1 MKEVTFLNPQFFW
14 LFLLLPLAI
23 GWYLWKRKQQ
33 APTLKI
39 SSLKGFQTKSSFLAK
54 LQPLLFVMRLLA
66 LSALIVAMA
75 RPRTVDISNKTKTT
89 KGIDIVI
96 AVDVSGSMLAKDL
109 KPNRMEALK
118 RVAADF
124 VEERPND
131 RIGLVVYAAEA
142 YTKTPVTSDK
152 SVILDAVNSIKY
164 DNTLQDG
171 TGIGMGLTTAVNR
184 LKDSKAKSKV
194 IILLTD
200 GVNNAGFIEPETAS
214 DIAEQYG
221 IKVYT
226 IGIGTNGM
234 AEFPYAIAPNGQFLF
249 RMMQVEI
256 DEKLMQSI
264 ARKTGGKYFRATSNS
279 NLAQIYKEINK
290 LETTEIEELRF
301 YDYDEKYRPFVW
313 LAGILVL
320 LEIGLRKR
328 FLEVLYNVRIR
339 RKRLFI
345 FLASSQY
352 WCCFFFTLFGKEKSN
367 VNLAI
372 LIWLKN

>member
-1 MKEVTFLNPQFFW
+1 MKEVTFLNPGFFW
-14 LFLLLPLAI
+14 LFLLLPVAI
-23 GWYLWKRKQQ
+23 AWMFWKRKQQ
-33 APTLKI
+33 TPTLKM
-39 SSLKGFQTKSSFLAK
+39 SSLKGFQTTGSLLAK
-54 LQPLLFVMRLLA
+54 LKPFLFVLRLLA
-66 LSALIVAMA
+66 LSSLIVAMA
-75 RPRTVDISNKTKTT
+75 RPRSVNISNKTKTT

-96 AVDVSGSMLAKDL
+96 AVDVSGSMLAKDFV
-109 KPNRMEALK
+109 PNRMEALK
-118 RVAADF
+118 RVASDF
-124 VEERPND
+124 VAQRPND

-152 SVILDAVNSIKY
+152 PIVLDAINSIKY
-164 DNTLQDG
+164 DNVLQDG

-194 IILLTD
+194 VILLTD

-214 DIAEQYG
+214 DIAQQYG

-256 DEKLMQSI
+256 DENLLKSI
-264 ARKTGGKYFRATSNS
+264 ARKTGGKYFRATSNTK
-279 NLAQIYKEINK
+279 LAQIYKEINK

-313 LAGILVL
+313 IAGILVL
-320 LEIGLRKR
+320 IEIGLRNTIFR
-328 FLEVLYNVRIR
+328 S
-339 RKRLFI
+339 FI
-345 FLASSQY
+345 
-352 WCCFFFTLFGKEKSN
+352 
-367 VNLAI
+367 
-372 LIWLKN
+372 

>member
-1 MKEVTFLNPQFFW
+1 MKNVTFLNPEFFW
-14 LFLLLPLAI
+14 LFLLIPVAI
-23 GWYLWKRKQQ
+23 VWLFWRRNQQ
-33 APTLKI
+33 TPTLKV
-39 SSLKGFQTKSSFLAK
+39 SSLKGFQSTNSILAK
-54 LQPLLFVMRLLA
+54 LHPFLHVLRLLA
-66 LSALIVAMA
+66 LSSLIIAMA

-89 KGIDIVI
+89 KGIDIVM

-118 RVAADF
+118 RVASDF
-124 VEERPND
+124 VQERPND

-142 YTKTPVTSDK
+142 YTKSPVTSDK
-152 SVILDAVNSIKY
+152 AVILDAISSIKY
-164 DNTLQDG
+164 DNVLQDG
-171 TGIGMGLTTAVNR
+171 TGIGMGLTTAINR

-214 DIAEQYG
+214 DIAQQYG

-256 DEKLMQSI
+256 DVKLLQSI
-264 ARKTGGKYFRATSNS
+264 AQKTGGKYFRATGNEK
-279 NLAQIYKEINK
+279 LAQIYNEINK
-290 LETTEIEELRF
+290 LETTEIEELKF

-313 LAGILVL
+313 IAGILL
-320 LEIGLRKR
+320 LAEISLRNTIFR
-328 FLEVLYNVRIR
+328 S
-339 RKRLFI
+339 FI
-345 FLASSQY
+345 
-352 WCCFFFTLFGKEKSN
+352 
-367 VNLAI
+367 
-372 LIWLKN
+372 